1 MPETHFKTPIRD
13 LLNPRS
19 VAVIGASEDQSKLG
33 GRLYKTLLQHRYAGT
48 VYPINPARD
57 RLFGIPAF
65 PSVRALP
72 DAPDVVVIA
81 VPRGKVKEEVAACA
95 ARGAKAGI
103 IITSKFSDAG
113 PEGRALEEEIVA
125 VAHEGGMRLMGP
137 NCLGLI
143 SPANRVVLCSSPALD
158 VEALIKAP
166 IGFISQSGALMG
178 TLFDRAHGMGI
189 GFSHCVSVGNQAD
202 LEANDFVEFLI
213 EDDHTQV
220 ICSYVEG
227 IKSPD
232 RFAELARRARAA
244 GKPWLMVKAGT
255 TADGSRAAFSHT
267 ASLAGDFAALK
278 ALCERENVVL
288 MDDPLDMLSLARAM
302 VRYPNR
308 RVRRVGVITT
318 SGGGGAITADRLAHT
333 GIGLAWFGDATRQAL
348 AEYYAEGQAGNP
360 IDIGGRKNDA
370 NPDLGAITAELML
383 ADPDVDLGLM
393 VLTTAPD
400 VPGLTRKLVEGA
412 VRPAAQGKP
421 TLYVM
426 LPGRVAETARRTLVE
441 HRLPYVD
448 TLAEAI
454 AVLRGWQAW
463 SIYQAPDEP
472 ERPSDMAPTV
482 VPAAGTLDEAA
493 SKALLHAAGIPV
505 NQARIVRDAD
515 EAVAAAEVLGYP
527 ARAQG
532 GLARHRAQV
541 RRGRG
546 DAGHRRRGAA
556 APGTG
561 GHAGARGPGA
571 PHGAHRRLFA
581 AAAGGR
587 SARAD
592 RGRSLRRAVRSAGPR
607 RCRRRARGAARG
619 CGPAAGAGGPC
630 QRLPRCAAARGRSA
644 AGGMARAARAGRR
657 RAGRRHRAHGL
668 AGGRPAC
675 RRLARLRDRGQST
688 QAARARPGRG
698 GRRRPR
704 AYRPG
709 LRLDD
714 RRAAR
719 LSWGMGPRAQR
730 LPAVAARSAGPSAKH
745 GPMARARPPSPAQGP
760 WPWRRLA

>member
-19 VAVIGASEDQSKLG
+19 VAVIGASEDQSKFG

-158 VEALIKAP
+158 VEALIEAP

-288 MDDPLDMLSLARAM
+288 MGDPLDMLSLARAM

-333 GIGLAWFGDATRQAL
+333 GIGLARFGDATRQAL

-527 ARAQG
+527 LVLKVVSPDIAHKSDVGGVTLGIGDAAQLRQE
-532 GLARHRAQV
+532 LAAMQV
-541 RRGRG
+541 RVAQALPTARIDGYSLQRQE
-546 DAGHRRRGAA
+546 
-556 APGTG
+556 
-561 GHAGARGPGA
+561 AGALELIVGVRCDAQFGPQV
-571 PHGAHRRLFA
+571 L
-581 AAAGGR
+581 
-587 SARAD
+587 
-592 RGRSLRRAVRSAGPR
+592 V
-607 RCRRRARGAARG
+607 
-619 CGPAAGAGGPC
+619 GAGGVLVELLEDVVLLPAPVDRASAC
-630 QRLPRCAAARGRSA
+630 RAVQRLGVPPLLAAWR
-644 AGGMARAARAGRR
+644 
-657 RAGRRHRAHGL
+657 
-668 AGGRPAC
+668 GRPALDVDALVDVIV
-675 RRLARLRDRGQST
+675 RMGWLAADLHAGGWRDFEIEVNPLKLRVQGQG
-688 QAARARPGRG
+688 AVAVDARARI
-698 GRRRPR
+698 
-704 AYRPG
+704 
-709 LRLDD
+709 
-714 RRAAR
+714 
-719 LSWGMGPRAQR
+719 GPA
-730 LPAVAARSAGPSAKH
+730 
-745 GPMARARPPSPAQGP
+745 
-760 WPWRRLA
+760 